1 MIKLFSSSSCKLL
14 LEFFIILDISFILS
28 EDNKFIFILSLILL
42 SLSKISGLFLS
53 KNINLALS
61 QFSCCNLKLSLLPEL
76 LLTCIPSLI
85 SKDIPFLFE

>member
-14 LEFFIILDISFILS
+14 LEFFIIFDISFILS

-61 QFSCCNLKLSLLPEL
+61 QFPCCNLKLALLSE
-76 LLTCIPSLI
+76 
-85 SKDIPFLFE
+85 